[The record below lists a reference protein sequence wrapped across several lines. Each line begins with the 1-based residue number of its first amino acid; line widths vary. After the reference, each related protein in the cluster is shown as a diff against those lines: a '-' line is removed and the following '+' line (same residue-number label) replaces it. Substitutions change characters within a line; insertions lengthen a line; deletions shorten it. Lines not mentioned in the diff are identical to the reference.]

1 MGGQVSMTDSPTR
14 NNPMRNKFLGTGQ
27 PGFHPLRKVRVALSG
42 VRYAVVYDF
51 AVAYKTVLSILLL
64 IACFYNRRW
73 IDFGLVL
80 VVTGMMMV
88 SEMFNTAIEAL
99 CDFVESRHN
108 EKIKIIKDISAAATG
123 ISILIWVVVV
133 VVELARLVQRW
144 G

>member
-1 MGGQVSMTDSPTR
+1 MTDSPTR

>member
-1 MGGQVSMTDSPTR
+1 
-14 NNPMRNKFLGTGQ
+14 MRNKFLGTGQ

-88 SEMFNTAIEAL
+88 SELFNTAIEAL

>member
-1 MGGQVSMTDSPTR
+1 
-14 NNPMRNKFLGTGQ
+14 MRNKFLGTGQ

-133 VVELARLVQRW
+133 VVELARLFQR
-144 G
+144 

>member
-1 MGGQVSMTDSPTR
+1 
-14 NNPMRNKFLGTGQ
+14 MRNKFLGTGQ

-80 VVTGMMMV
+80 MVTGMMMV

-133 VVELARLVQRW
+133 VVELARLFQRW

>member
-1 MGGQVSMTDSPTR
+1 
-14 NNPMRNKFLGTGQ
+14 MRNKFLGTGQ

-80 VVTGMMMV
+80 LVTGMMMV

-133 VVELARLVQRW
+133 VVELAQLFQR
-144 G
+144 

>member
-1 MGGQVSMTDSPTR
+1 MMVLVKR

-133 VVELARLVQRW
+133 VAEVVRFIQK
-144 G
+144 

>member
-1 MGGQVSMTDSPTR
+1 MTDSPTR

-133 VVELARLVQRW
+133 VVELARLFQR
-144 G
+144 